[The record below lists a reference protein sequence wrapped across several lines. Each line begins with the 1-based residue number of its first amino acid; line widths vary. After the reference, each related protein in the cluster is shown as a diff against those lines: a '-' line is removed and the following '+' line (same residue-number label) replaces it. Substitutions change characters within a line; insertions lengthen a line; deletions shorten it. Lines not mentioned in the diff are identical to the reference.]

1 MNVLIVGQN
10 KCNAHVSSYFAQ
22 KGCNP
27 VTLEDV
33 YQLRSLGGEIG
44 DFIADT
50 KTGGLETELVVLTE
64 QPAAPPPE
72 IAGVRTRSLYE
83 DGKAVIGPKTDRLEP
98 LVFLLDYVCESPMAA
113 TVRALS
119 DATELAR
126 NKRKVYYLAKF
137 IRTAGKGVEAL
148 YQQARSVG
156 VTFVKY
162 EDLCITAD
170 EDAEV
175 FSIKASDGVFDVQI
189 ETKTIYADG
198 CSCKTGDRFAYA
210 ADKLNLTTNADGF
223 LLEDTYYL
231 TPVLTSRRGV
241 YHISRDLLAERLDEG
256 LDYIYA
262 SAMSGDFEPSH
273 GVAVVDGQKC
283 VLCYNCYRACT
294 HAALEPDLLARQMV
308 ELYGACQGC
317 GTCASICPGNAITLE
332 GDPDYTRAAEK
343 SGKTLVF
350 CCENSA
356 SIAME
361 KALPMLGRLAENI
374 ETCAVPCGGRI
385 SFEQLSGELLDYDK
399 VAVAVCPDDACQHF
413 DGNKRACRQAE
424 RLGQMLESAGL
435 CAQRVGRI
443 KVSHAMPGILRDELA
458 HLIRGERD

>member
-10 KCNAHVSSYFAQ
+10 KCNALVSSYFAQ

-27 VTLEDV
+27 AVLEDV
-33 YQLRSLGGEIG
+33 YQLRSLCGEIG

-50 KTGGLETELVVLTE
+50 KNGEIEADLVVLTE
-64 QPAAPPPE
+64 QPTAPVPE
-72 IAGVRTRSLYE
+72 IAGLKARSLYE
-83 DGKAVIGPKTDRLEP
+83 DGKAVIKPKTDRLEP

-113 TVRALS
+113 TVRALT
-119 DATELAR
+119 DATELAK

-137 IRTAGKGVEAL
+137 IRTAGKGVEVL
-148 YQQARSVG
+148 YQQARSAG
-156 VTFVKY
+156 VTFIKY

-170 EDAEV
+170 EDTEV
-175 FSIKASDGVFDVQI
+175 FSVKASDGVLDVQV

-198 CSCKTGDRFAYA
+198 CSCKVGDKFASA
-210 ADKLNLTTNADGF
+210 AEKLNLKTNGDGF

-262 SAMSGDFEPSH
+262 SALGGDFEPSH
-273 GVAVVDGQKC
+273 GVAVIDGQKC

-294 HAALEPDLLARQMV
+294 HAALEPDVLARQMV
-308 ELYGACQGC
+308 ELYEACRGC

-332 GDPDYTRAAEK
+332 GDPDYTRAADK
-343 SGKTLVF
+343 SGKTLVL

-361 KALPMLGRLAENI
+361 KALPMLGRLAEGI

-385 SFEQLSGELLDYDK
+385 SFEQLSGELIDYDK
-399 VAVAVCPDDACQHF
+399 VVVAVCLDDACQHF
-413 DGNKRACRQAE
+413 DGNKRACRQTE
-424 RLGQMLESAGL
+424 RLSEMLQSAGL
-435 CAQRVGRI
+435 CPQRVRCTQ
-443 KVSHAMPGILRDELA
+443 VSHAMPGVLRDELA
-458 HLIRGERD
+458 DLIRGELD